1 MHKKIRKISECHQ
14 DFALHLMKE
23 RVYFAISTLKNF
35 FRFNY
40 KNNYK
45 TKNSLEGNFVLY
57 GIFVLKRGKNR

>member
-1 MHKKIRKISECHQ
+1 MHKQIRKISECHQ

-45 TKNSLEGNFVLY
+45 TKNSL
-57 GIFVLKRGKNR
+57 